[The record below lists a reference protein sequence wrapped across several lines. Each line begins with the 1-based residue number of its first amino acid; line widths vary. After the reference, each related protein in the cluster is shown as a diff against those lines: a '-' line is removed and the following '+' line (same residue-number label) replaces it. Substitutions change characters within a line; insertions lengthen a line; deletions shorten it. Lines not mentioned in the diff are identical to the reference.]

1 MLNPLRQSGERHG
14 KDHEHT
20 QVHNLTRV
28 SVPPAPGSPMAANTT
43 SYFRSP
49 LASGY
54 KPCGA
59 VGAWLWLT
67 LSTCTAKV
75 VPSHSSLH
83 ACPAG
88 HGRLFGRGNAG
99 RPTQS
104 TQSPGASGSPNQWHK
119 DVFLPAS
126 SISVTVQESKAG
138 LGLAMQSAELR
149 HGLVTSAIKEYS
161 GGKLFTLMIW
171 LVSSPQ
177 ISVQELTIL
186 QRLPGKPGHSRLGS
200 FNINNAESQPEKFR
214 TLKLQQQ
221 GP

>member
-1 MLNPLRQSGERHG
+1 MGG
-14 KDHEHT
+14 
-20 QVHNLTRV
+20 
-28 SVPPAPGSPMAANTT
+28 TT
-43 SYFRSP
+43 STHRCITSHVCLCP
-49 LASGY
+49 LPQALPWQQTPPPTSD
-54 KPCGA
+54 PLWHQDTNP
-59 VGAWLWLT
+59 VELWGAWLWLT

-200 FNINNAESQPEKFR
+200 FNINNAESQPEKSQ